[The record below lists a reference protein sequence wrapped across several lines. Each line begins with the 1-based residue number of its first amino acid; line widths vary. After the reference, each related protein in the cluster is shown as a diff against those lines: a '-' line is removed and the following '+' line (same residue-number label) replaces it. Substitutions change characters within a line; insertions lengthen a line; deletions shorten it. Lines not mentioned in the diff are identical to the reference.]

1 MISQRAETTR
11 RPIYSIP
18 GLIEMEKEFDQIMI
32 TGSYAP
38 PPQFSSYITFKM
50 RRNVTDYAQEEV
62 TDLLKLYFLT
72 LSQAV
77 ESHTHLSR
85 YVSIKSI
92 YQNNLTESARED
104 LSGIDNKQVAKQ
116 ATIILDILE
125 SQLQYYDFT
134 TLPPIRVAEL
144 EDGGIILEWIF
155 ENFRMGFNLETNHDK
170 SGYFLVSKESAGEI
184 RSSGYLKGL
193 KLESII
199 QSLLTIV
206 LNNLIDYA

>member
-1 MISQRAETTR
+1 MISQKAETTR

-38 PPQFSSYITFKM
+38 PPQFSSYTSIM
-50 RRNVTDYAQEEV
+50 RRNVTDYAQEEA
-62 TDLLKLYFLT
+62 TDFLKLYFLT

-77 ESHTHLSR
+77 ESPTHLSR
-85 YVSIKSI
+85 YFSIKSI
-92 YQNNLTESARED
+92 YQNNLTKLARED
-104 LSGIDNKQVAKQ
+104 LLGIDNRQVAKQ
-116 ATIILDILE
+116 ATVILDILE

-134 TLPPIRVAEL
+134 ILPSIRVAEL
-144 EDGGIILEWIF
+144 GDGGIILEWIF

-193 KLESII
+193 KLETII

-206 LNNLIDYA
+206 LNNLIDYG